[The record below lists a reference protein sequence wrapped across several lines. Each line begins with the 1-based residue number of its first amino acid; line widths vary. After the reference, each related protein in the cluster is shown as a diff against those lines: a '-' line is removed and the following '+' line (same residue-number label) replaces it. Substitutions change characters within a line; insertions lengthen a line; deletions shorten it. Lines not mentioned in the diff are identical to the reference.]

1 MIDTSCHGRLYRSRM
16 SLRRE
21 SEDGEDEDEDEE
33 EDEAVEAVR
42 FLGVNVEG
50 LVVMASYVGR
60 RSIVLVSIEGSLL
73 NVGRESWCM
82 ITGCLRMVFLIQYI
96 WNGSTSGSRDEGIC
110 RQRYKDTPS
119 NMKQRHN

>member
-1 MIDTSCHGRLYRSRM
+1 M

-73 NVGRESWCM
+73 NVG
-82 ITGCLRMVFLIQYI
+82 
-96 WNGSTSGSRDEGIC
+96 
-110 RQRYKDTPS
+110 
-119 NMKQRHN
+119 